1 MNNKVPF
8 HAALIMMC
16 VIAFSVSLGSCE
28 KNLIRLMMNT
38 L

>member
-16 VIAFSVSLGSCE
+16 VIAFSRTDYDVCHCIFRISWL
-28 KNLIRLMMNT
+28 L
-38 L
+38 